1 MEVKNFIQ
9 SLWTNVSKSDIYIHE
24 IKRSPDL
31 EFNDINSNKFQLLA
45 DDLLVCE
52 IEEGS
57 EVEINGVNIETSK
70 TIIAHLQKMERLE
83 EEDMLKSIFTKLFIF
98 YKHMDYIFYSRSS
111 DRGEEIYMVE
121 CHTEVSPNIVKI
133 TFSNGLPDGYNEIVE
148 IIDQLIDEEEK
159 SEASELV
166 LEDNDS
172 ALLTAVET
180 MVVDENL
187 LPGSTY
193 TNEVKVNMSGG
204 RNPRKATI
212 KITVE

>member
-57 EVEINGVNIETSK
+57 EVVINGVNIETSK
-70 TIIAHLQKMERLE
+70 TVITHLQKIERLE
-83 EEDMLKSIFTKLFIF
+83 EEDMLKSIFTKLFNF

-111 DRGEEIYMVE
+111 DRGEEIYMIE

-133 TFSNGLPDGYNEIVE
+133 TFTNGLTNEYHEIVE
-148 IIDQLIDEEEK
+148 VLDQMINEEE
-159 SEASELV
+159 SVAASEV
-166 LEDNDS
+166 VIEDNDAS
-172 ALLTAVET
+172 LLAAIESMVEE
-180 MVVDENL
+180 ENI

-193 TNEVKVNMSGG
+193 TNEVTVNMSGG
-204 RNPRKATI
+204 RSARKAII